1 MSNIVGEGFPKSIIQ
16 QIDVRQKVYGSANR
30 TNEELSYLEARTGWV
45 KLVSSVDLIDSNIR
59 GGFGVGGS
67 SLASENILFNGTT
80 NESPKKGNQE
90 TYQRYGVW
98 DGLNTIDGQNIPNT
112 SNYYAYGMGGT
123 DYGLRPMPGIKST
136 TIKTETRGSIKTAEV
151 KIQANNRQQFDIIDL
166 LYMRLGFSML
176 LEWGNSSYFDNDGR
190 YITDNPYSLADDF
203 LLGKLGYD
211 TIYNKIQEKRLA
223 SCGNY
228 DALIGKVVNFSWN
241 FTKDL
246 TYEITLKIISMGDVI
261 ESLKTNALLPG
272 GSLDSS
278 ATTPDTDSKPPEP
291 TPESVIKDF
300 ANVHEIGKM
309 FYQNQQKLA
318 PLASGN
324 EGIST
329 ITESNLEY
337 SGRDSGDSVSFF
349 KQVYQDK
356 GATQY
361 YVKLGW
367 FLKWIEKNL
376 IYKVKTNNATVNRQV
391 KLLKINNK
399 VKENIIYVL
408 GRQISTDPSV
418 CLFKVRFNTPNGFIQ
433 FANDAD
439 EFYAPSVN
447 GNRYGYIMNS
457 YFNIAWILTQMENL
471 KNSDG
476 KVPLFSLLECLC
488 KGWNSA
494 TGNFNKLAP
503 VVDTEDNEIKFID
516 EVILPDK
523 NNFINNLSGSTELAY
538 FNVQGYY
545 FDSSGSSTGGFI
557 RDLNFTTTIPPNL
570 ATMITVGSTQN
581 GYVVGQ
587 DSTALARMNAGLV
600 DRFKSEIDTE
610 QAILN
615 ATPSSGS
622 ILKDYKAQIDAFNV
636 FLKDLGSWKGQTLPK
651 WNQEAIT
658 SFSNAAV
665 TFYEYDQAK
674 QTQAAQTEKDTSG
687 SLKNPNAAS
696 PNSGFLPFDLSITID
711 GLSGMKV
718 YQKYTIDT
726 TYLPSNYPNSLEFI
740 IKSIN
745 NTINGNQ
752 WTTTLESMAIPK
764 NPFGSSIAEGPVDQA
779 SRNDNRGT
787 QPTSGN
793 TWQNLNQKQKANAIY
808 LYDTL
813 LSYGFTDI
821 EARAALGV
829 VAKESNFIPKNEF
842 GYGGTKYSRLVTIWP
857 WLGKLY
863 PPNKASEL
871 EALAKNNVKFY
882 DLVYGVGKR
891 NPKGLYGNTSV
902 GDGYKYRGRGFNQ
915 LTFKGSY
922 EQFNKLYAAQGSK
935 AGKVD
940 IIANPDL
947 LNQEEGGI
955 YKIAAHF
962 AALFFLKNRSSLRR
976 PQTQDAANFTYVRFN
991 AGLGTSTKGA
1001 IFQEGL
1007 GKVNFFVSK
1016 LPEKI
1021 A

>member
-1 MSNIVGEGFPKSIIQ
+1 
-16 QIDVRQKVYGSANR
+16 
-30 TNEELSYLEARTGWV
+30 
-45 KLVSSVDLIDSNIR
+45 
-59 GGFGVGGS
+59 
-67 SLASENILFNGTT
+67 
-80 NESPKKGNQE
+80 
-90 TYQRYGVW
+90 
-98 DGLNTIDGQNIPNT
+98 
-112 SNYYAYGMGGT
+112 
-123 DYGLRPMPGIKST
+123 
-136 TIKTETRGSIKTAEV
+136 
-151 KIQANNRQQFDIIDL
+151 
-166 LYMRLGFSML
+166 
-176 LEWGNSSYFDNDGR
+176 
-190 YITDNPYSLADDF
+190 
-203 LLGKLGYD
+203 
-211 TIYNKIQEKRLA
+211 
-223 SCGNY
+223 
-228 DALIGKVVNFSWN
+228 
-241 FTKDL
+241 
-246 TYEITLKIISMGDVI
+246 
-261 ESLKTNALLPG
+261 
-272 GSLDSS
+272 
-278 ATTPDTDSKPPEP
+278 
-291 TPESVIKDF
+291 
-300 ANVHEIGKM
+300 M
-309 FYQNQQKLA
+309 FYQKQQE
-318 PLASGN
+318 LASLGSGVD
-324 EGIST
+324 GIST
-329 ITESNLEY
+329 LIESNLEY

-349 KQVYQDK
+349 KQIYQDK

-376 IYKVKTNNATVNRQV
+376 IYKVKTNNATVNKQV

-399 VKENIIYVL
+399 VRENIIYVL
-408 GRQISTDPSV
+408 GRQISTNPGI
-418 CLFKVRFNTPNGFIQ
+418 CLFKVRFNTPSGFIQ

-439 EFYAPSVN
+439 EFYAPSVD

-457 YFNIAWILTQMENL
+457 YFNIEYILTQMESL

-494 TGNFNKLAP
+494 TGNFNKLSP
-503 VVDTEDNEIKFID
+503 VVDTETNEIKFID
-516 EVILPDK
+516 EVILPNKDS
-523 NNFINNLSGSTELAY
+523 FISNLSGSVELAN
-538 FNVQGYY
+538 FNIQGYY
-545 FDSSGSSTGGFI
+545 FDPSGSSTGGFV

-570 ATMITVGSTQN
+570 ATMITVGSTSN

-587 DSTALARMNAGLV
+587 DSTALSRMNAGLV

-610 QAILN
+610 QEILN
-615 ATPSSGS
+615 AVPSSGS
-622 ILKDYKAQIDAFNV
+622 LLQDYKAQIDAFNV
-636 FLKDLGSWKGQTLPK
+636 FLGDLGSWKGQNLPK
-651 WNQEAIT
+651 WNQEAIKA
-658 SFSNAAV
+658 FSNAAT

-674 QTQAAQTEKDTSG
+674 QTQAAQETNK
-687 SLKNPNAAS
+687 NAAS
-696 PNSGFLPFDLSITID
+696 PNSGFLPFDLSIKMD

-726 TYLPSNYPNSLEFI
+726 TYLPTNYPSSLEFI
-740 IKSIN
+740 IKGIS
-745 NTINGNQ
+745 NTISNNE
-752 WTTTLESMAIPK
+752 WITTLESMAIPK

-787 QPTSGN
+787 QPTSG
-793 TWQNLNQKQKANAIY
+793 TTFQNLNEKQKANAIY
-808 LYDTL
+808 LYNTL

-842 GYGGTKYSRLVTIWP
+842 GYGNTKYSRLVAIWP

-882 DLVYGVGKR
+882 DLVYGIGKR

-922 EQFNKLYAAQGSK
+922 EQFNKLYADQGSK

-940 IIANPDL
+940 IVANPDL

-962 AALFFLKNRSSLRR
+962 AALFFLKNRSSLNR

-1007 GKVNFFVSK
+1007 GKVNFFVSN